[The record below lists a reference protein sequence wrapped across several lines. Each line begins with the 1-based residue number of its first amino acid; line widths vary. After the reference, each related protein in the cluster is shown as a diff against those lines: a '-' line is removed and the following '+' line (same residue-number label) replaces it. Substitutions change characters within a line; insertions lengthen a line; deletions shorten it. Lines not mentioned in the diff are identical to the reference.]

1 RHTRSKRDWSSDVCS
16 SDLCPPL
23 LEIYSFSKPLK
34 NKFSNTATIVP
45 ATIPLLV
52 IQEIQAGNCAK
63 ASGFTV
69 TPTPIT
75 IAAPTI
81 KLLFPDKST
90 EPITLIPYAKH
101 TLTQKI
107 IH

>member
-1 RHTRSKRDWSSDVCS
+1 EPF
-16 SDLCPPL
+16 CPSPL
-23 LEIYSFSKPLK
+23 VIYSLSNPLK
-34 NKFSNTATIVP
+34 NKFNNTATMVP

-52 IQEIQAGNCAK
+52 IQEIQVGNCAK

-90 EPITLIPYAKH
+90 EPITLIPYAK
-101 TLTQKI
+101 TFQKRKI
-107 IH
+107 IAPPRTG